1 MEDMA
6 MREVSKVFNEGW
18 FNCFVSFV
26 KVGTPS
32 NLCQEVLIGAGI
44 SDDEVYE
51 FMECGECTSQVRNE
65 LENYL
70 DRMGG
75 IIGDDEDDEDE

>member
-1 MEDMA
+1 

-51 FMECGECTSQVRNE
+51 FMECGECASQVRNE

-70 DRMGG
+70 DRMGR

>member
-1 MEDMA
+1 

-26 KVGTPS
+26 KVGAPS

-44 SDDEVYE
+44 SDDEAYE

-65 LENYL
+65 LENYIETL
-70 DRMGG
+70 EQ
-75 IIGDDEDDEDE
+75 IASDDEDED

>member
-1 MEDMA
+1 

-26 KVGTPS
+26 KAGAPS
-32 NLCQEVLIGAGI
+32 NFCQEVLIGAGI
-44 SDDEVYE
+44 SDDEAYE

-65 LENYL
+65 LENYIETL
-70 DRMGG
+70 EQ
-75 IIGDDEDDEDE
+75 IASDDEDED

>member
-1 MEDMA
+1 MCE
-6 MREVSKVFNEGW
+6 ESQVFNEGW

-26 KVGTPS
+26 QAGTPS

-51 FMECGECTSQVRNE
+51 FMECDDCTSQVRNE

-70 DRMGG
+70 DRMGC
-75 IIGDDEDDEDE
+75 IIGDDEDDEGED

>member
-1 MEDMA
+1 

-70 DRMGG
+70 DRMGSN
-75 IIGDDEDDEDE
+75 IGDDEDDEDEE